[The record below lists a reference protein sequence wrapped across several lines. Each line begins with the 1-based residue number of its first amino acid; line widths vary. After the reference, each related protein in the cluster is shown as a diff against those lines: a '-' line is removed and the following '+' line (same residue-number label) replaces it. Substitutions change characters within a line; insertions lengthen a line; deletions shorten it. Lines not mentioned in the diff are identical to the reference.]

1 MPIEWTGSDPEL
13 SLRLDRALGEPLR
26 VQLERALRQSIQ
38 SGRLEAGE
46 RIPSTR
52 RLAAELGISRGLV
65 VDCYAQLEA
74 EGYLS
79 SRPGSATR
87 VADGAGR
94 APVQRSEVAPLL
106 LPLPPGGIDFRPIQP
121 DLSSFPR
128 RDWLWALGEAGR
140 RAPSSEFGYGEAQG
154 SSRLREVVAGYLRR
168 VRGAVAEPQLMVI
181 SSGFAQGLALVLGAL
196 ATDERHVVREARA
209 RSIGLYG
216 MSHYRIDAATHPPQL
231 VMGFGHLTRPSTAAQ
246 D

>member
-1 MPIEWTGSDPEL
+1 M
-13 SLRLDRALGEPLR
+13 
-26 VQLERALRQSIQ
+26 
-38 SGRLEAGE
+38 
-46 RIPSTR
+46 
-52 RLAAELGISRGLV
+52 
-65 VDCYAQLEA
+65 
-74 EGYLS
+74 
-79 SRPGSATR
+79 
-87 VADGAGR
+87 
-94 APVQRSEVAPLL
+94 
-106 LPLPPGGIDFRPIQP
+106 
-121 DLSSFPR
+121 
-128 RDWLWALGEAGR
+128 GEAGR

-231 VMGFGHLTRPSTAAQ
+231 VMGFGHLTEGAIDRGIATIA
-246 D
+246 DLLR